1 MLAVVAVF
9 GDKLLTGAA
18 SLADLVAVGVV
29 VVVPVALHEQAVA
42 FDVGQ
47 VGDGQVVLGEQV
59 AGRVMGEAF
68 RGAAAHAD
76 QAIQRVVVEA
86 AVAFSAVVDACQ
98 IAICVVRVVAVEQVA
113 VLLADAVGLKAAL
126 VIVLI
131 LAEQQTLLALLFA
144 TGCELVRGQAR
155 AVEVNAAKLAA
166 ALVVVIE
173 FAAVRQAAMAQLAK
187 RVVLVTRGAPALML
201 GNQAILQVV
210 FVSERPVTVVDA
222 DQAAESVVA
231 VVDGAAIGQGFDQ
244 QAASAVTL
252 ILGDEFAAVVAELGF
267 LEQLAVEVVFI
278 GRAAAIEAGFPLDQ
292 AIAVVVE
299 MIVLATLV
307 FDLGE

>member
-1 MLAVVAVF
+1 MVKLVVERLGLHWAFAIEHCQGAEGARLVDIGAIPVGCAFGDEPLALPQKFGGVAIDGFFNAATKGVVFVGRGTAARQADADQSVLAVVAVF

-68 RGAAAHAD
+68 RRAAAHAD

-86 AVAFSAVVDACQ
+86 AVAFSTVVDACQ

-113 VLLADAVGLKAAL
+113 VLLADTVGLKAAL

-131 LAEQQTLLALLFA
+131 LAEQQTLLALLLA
-144 TGCELVRGQAR
+144 PSDELVRGQAR

-222 DQAAESVVA
+222 DQAA
-231 VVDGAAIGQGFDQ
+231 
-244 QAASAVTL
+244 
-252 ILGDEFAAVVAELGF
+252 
-267 LEQLAVEVVFI
+267 
-278 GRAAAIEAGFPLDQ
+278 
-292 AIAVVVE
+292 
-299 MIVLATLV
+299 
-307 FDLGE
+307 

>member
-1 MLAVVAVF
+1 M
-9 GDKLLTGAA
+9 
-18 SLADLVAVGVV
+18 
-29 VVVPVALHEQAVA
+29 
-42 FDVGQ
+42 
-47 VGDGQVVLGEQV
+47 
-59 AGRVMGEAF
+59 
-68 RGAAAHAD
+68 
-76 QAIQRVVVEA
+76 
-86 AVAFSAVVDACQ
+86 
-98 IAICVVRVVAVEQVA
+98 
-113 VLLADAVGLKAAL
+113 
-126 VIVLI
+126 
-131 LAEQQTLLALLFA
+131 LFA

-307 FDLGE
+307 FDFGE